1 MRMRVRHHPLG
12 FLELGVVVQLTR
24 ELGIDDFDRHAGL
37 VECSERGLRALDLAL
52 VGQCPGE
59 RGVVR
64 GGVRR
69 DAVRFEQRRALWSTR
84 RSDAD
89 PAVTGFAQAMR
100 SDEITSKLHS
110 PMCTSYTVYT
120 WKKQT
125 NIFMQL
131 PA

>member
-37 VECSERGLRALDLAL
+37 VECSERGLRALDLEL

-59 RGVVR
+59 RGLVR

-69 DAVRFEQRRALWSTR
+69 DAVRFELRGSLWVTHP
-84 RSDAD
+84 SDAD
-89 PAVTGFAQAMR
+89 PAITGFVPADYGRVVEPQASAAR
-100 SDEITSKLHS
+100 PLTPLAVLFGDGDAGSSE
-110 PMCTSYTVYT
+110 
-120 WKKQT
+120 
-125 NIFMQL
+125 
-131 PA
+131 